1 MKVRRG
7 LKRRLQE
14 DSTFYIKMRYADG
27 MYEIYR
33 TYFDP
38 WLNSDSIIFRSHL
51 FENAVLAL
59 KNYRYEYVM
68 TCIRTLKEERINKRV
83 SKL

>member
-14 DSTFYIKMRYADG
+14 DATIFIKMRYADG
-27 MYEIYR
+27 MYEIYMA
-33 TYFDP
+33 FLDP
-38 WLNSDSIIFRSHL
+38 WSDHDK
-51 FENAVLAL
+51 VLYRTDVFKDAESLL
-59 KNYRYEYVM
+59 KNCRYEHVM
-68 TCIRTLKEERINKRV
+68 NRIRTLKEERINRRV

>member
-38 WLNSDSIIFRSHL
+38 WLNSDGIMFRAHL
-51 FENAVLAL
+51 FEYAELAL

-68 TCIRTLKEERINKRV
+68 TCIRTLKEERINKRL

>member
-1 MKVRRG
+1 MKVRKG

-14 DSTFYIKMRYADG
+14 DANMLIKMRYADG
-27 MYEIYR
+27 MYEIYM

-38 WLNSDSIIFRSHL
+38 WLNSDRVLFRTDV
-51 FENAVLAL
+51 FEKAESLL
-59 KNYRYEYVM
+59 KNCRYEHVM
-68 TCIRTLKEERINKRV
+68 TCIRILKEERINKRV

>member
-14 DSTFYIKMRYADG
+14 DSTMFIKMRYADG
-27 MYEIYR
+27 MYEIYMS
-33 TYFDP
+33 YFDP
-38 WLNSDSIIFRSHL
+38 WLNSDSILFRTDVFNDAEDL
-51 FENAVLAL
+51 L
-59 KNYRYEYVM
+59 KKCRYEYVM
-68 TCIRTLKEERINKRV
+68 TRIRTLKEERINKRV